1 MSVVYVCMKKER
13 AVGMN
18 LSLQRP
24 RRWIEVFRTTNQAE
38 AEAWKDAADAG
49 ESRSI
54 RQEMVA

>member
-1 MSVVYVCMKKER
+1 MNIVYVCMKKER

-18 LSLQRP
+18 LSRQRP
-24 RRWIEVFRTTNQAE
+24 RRWTVAFRTRDRLE
-38 AEAWKDAADAG
+38 AEAWKAAPEAG

>member
-1 MSVVYVCMKKER
+1 MNIVYVCMKKER

-24 RRWIEVFRTTNQAE
+24 RRWTEVFRTTNQAE
-38 AEAWKDAADAG
+38 AEAWKAAPEAG